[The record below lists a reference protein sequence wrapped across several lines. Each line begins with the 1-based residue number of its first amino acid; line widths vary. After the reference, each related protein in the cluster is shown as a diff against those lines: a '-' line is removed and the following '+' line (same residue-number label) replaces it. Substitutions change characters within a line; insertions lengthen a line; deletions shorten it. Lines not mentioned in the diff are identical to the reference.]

1 MGLRELI
8 AECLDGDDAYA
19 AKAPQNKTYP
29 YSVWSVVSD
38 IKTNALSGQC
48 DLEKIRFDL
57 NTYSDDYT
65 AAVNESVALQVKL
78 LASDLFACVVF
89 SVTESVEDNGLV
101 HRVRVDFTLS
111 V

>member
-8 AECLDGDDAYA
+8 TTCLSGESAYA
-19 AKAPQNKTYP
+19 AKAPQNKTFP

-38 IKTNALSGQC
+38 IKTNALDGQC
-48 DLEKIRFDL
+48 DLERIRFDL
-57 NTYSDDYT
+57 NSYSDDYT
-65 AAVNESVALQVKL
+65 STIVESQALQVKL

-89 SVTESVEDNGLV
+89 SVTESVEDEGEV

>member
-8 AECLDGDDAYA
+8 AECLDGEIAYA
-19 AKAPQNKTYP
+19 SKAPQNKSLP
-29 YSVWSVVSD
+29 YSVWSVVSE
-38 IKTNALSGQC
+38 IKDNALSGQC

-57 NTYSDDYT
+57 NSYSDDYT
-65 AAVNESVALQVKL
+65 TAIVESQALQVKL
-78 LASDLFACVVF
+78 LASDLFQCIVF
-89 SVTESVEDNGLV
+89 SVTESVEDDGLV

>member
-8 AECLDGDDAYA
+8 TECLAGETAYA
-19 AKAPQNKTYP
+19 SKAPQNKTYP

-38 IKTNALSGQC
+38 IKTNALAGQC

-65 AAVNESVALQVKL
+65 EGIVESQALQVLL

-89 SVTESVEDNGLV
+89 SVTESVEDDGQV

>member
-8 AECLDGDDAYA
+8 AECLDGESAYA
-19 AKAPQNKTYP
+19 AKAPQNKVYP

-38 IKTNALSGQC
+38 IKDNALSGQC

-57 NTYSDDYT
+57 NSYSNNYND
-65 AAVNESVALQVKL
+65 AVTESQALQVKL
-78 LASDLFACVVF
+78 LSSDLFQCIVF
-89 SVTESVEDNGLV
+89 SVTESVEDDGLV